1 MPSHRPRRRTVAR
14 LAAIGFVSGAALVF
28 AAAASAASLTS
39 ATVSPGTIVKGK
51 SFKITLKGSA
61 DPAPPQRIV
70 AWTQTRTPTCAAN
83 ANAEF
88 ARLNGKSPVIFR
100 NLVPGA
106 SFNIQKSVRSSALG
120 KRRVCVYVYNTGFA
134 SFPLA
139 RGTATYKVVLPLCR
153 RGQTRGC
160 RRR

>member
-1 MPSHRPRRRTVAR
+1 MQSPRPRRRTVAR

-28 AAAASAASLTS
+28 AASASAASLTS
-39 ATVSPGTIVKGK
+39 VSVSPVTIVKGK
-51 SFKITLKGSA
+51 LFKITLKGTS
-61 DPAPPQRIV
+61 DLTPPQRIV
-70 AWTQTRTPTCAAN
+70 AWTQTRTPLCASN

-88 ARLNGKSPVIFR
+88 RRLNGKSPVIFR

-106 SFNIQKSVRSSALG
+106 SFNIQKSITSSALG
-120 KRRVCVYVYNTGFA
+120 KRRVCVYLYNTGFA

-139 RGTATYKVVLPLCR
+139 RGTAKYTVVLPLCR